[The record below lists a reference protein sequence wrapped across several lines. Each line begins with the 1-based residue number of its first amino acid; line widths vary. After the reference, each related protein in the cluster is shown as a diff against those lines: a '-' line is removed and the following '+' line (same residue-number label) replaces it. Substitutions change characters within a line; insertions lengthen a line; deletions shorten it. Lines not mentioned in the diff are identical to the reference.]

1 MWEFLNQI
9 FQSGGFFALIA
20 VVEAGVIAYLFRS
33 NQKKQDQLLEL
44 YEKRVKDV
52 TESKED
58 YEELAQKLDKSI
70 DLLIKV
76 FKRNGNGG

>member
-1 MWEFLNQI
+1 MWDFLGQI
-9 FQSGGFFALIA
+9 FQSGGFFALVS

-33 NQKKQDQLLEL
+33 NQKKQDQLLDF

-52 TESKED
+52 TETKED

-76 FKRNGNGG
+76 FKKNGG

>member
-1 MWEFLNQI
+1 MWDFLTHI
-9 FQSGGFFALIA
+9 FQSGGFFALVA
-20 VVEAGVIAYLFRS
+20 VVEAAVIAYLFRS

-52 TESKED
+52 TETKED